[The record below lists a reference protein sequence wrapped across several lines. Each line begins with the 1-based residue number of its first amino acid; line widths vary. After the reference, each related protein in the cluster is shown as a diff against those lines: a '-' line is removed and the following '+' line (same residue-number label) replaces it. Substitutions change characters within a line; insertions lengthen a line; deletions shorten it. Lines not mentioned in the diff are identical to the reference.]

1 MKKFTFLTF
10 LLLCTFNMQG
20 IAQCEPQEVRPNDK
34 LRTILSD
41 GSELTM
47 VTDNLGCVAEFSLV
61 EPHGSLSSRV
71 NPVEIYVNKDGAFET
86 VITVTSLSVEQFDMS
101 IYPPSTFTFYAKDDR
116 DFIYIGK
123 FTNENNSIF

>member
-10 LLLCTFNMQG
+10 LLLCTFNLQS
-20 IAQCEPQEVRPNDK
+20 IAQCEPQEIRPNDK

-47 VTDNLGCVAEFSLV
+47 VTDNLGCVAEFSLA

>member
-20 IAQCEPQEVRPNDK
+20 IAQCEPHGVNPNE
-34 LRTILSD
+34 IHHIYFID

-47 VTDNLGCVAEFSLV
+47 VTNNLGCVAEFSLA

-123 FTNENNSIF
+123 FTNENIY

>member
-10 LLLCTFNMQG
+10 LLLCTFNLQS
-20 IAQCEPQEVRPNDK
+20 IAQCEPQGIEPNGIPRIIS
-34 LRTILSD
+34 LTD

-47 VTDNLGCVAEFSLV
+47 VTDNLGCVAEFSLA

-123 FTNENNSIF
+123 ITNENIY